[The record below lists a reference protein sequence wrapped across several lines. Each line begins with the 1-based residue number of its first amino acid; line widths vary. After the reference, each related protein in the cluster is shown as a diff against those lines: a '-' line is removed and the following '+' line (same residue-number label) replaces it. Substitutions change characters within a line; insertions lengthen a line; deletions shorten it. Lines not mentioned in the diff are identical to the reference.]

1 MLVMTTKSI
10 YLRGMPDDLIR
21 EAKAFAA
28 REGITLAR
36 LAEMALRDAVAR
48 RPPGRQLQALEAD
61 MAWYEANKPKLL
73 KRYAGRYLVIVDA
86 RVVDDDID
94 FAALADRVA
103 DRFGKRP
110 VLMPRC
116 QPGERVVS
124 LPSPRRAG

>member
-1 MLVMTTKSI
+1 MTTKSV

-21 EAKAFAA
+21 EAKALAA

-36 LAEMALRDAVAR
+36 LAELALRDAVER
-48 RPPGRQLQALEAD
+48 RPPGPQLQALEAD

-73 KRYAGRYLVIVDA
+73 KRYAGRYLAIVGG

-103 DRFGKRP
+103 DRFGKQP
-110 VLMPRC
+110 VFMPRC
-116 QPGERVVS
+116 RPGERVVR
-124 LPSPRRAG
+124 LPSPRRVG